1 VRRREGGDLASSARA
16 NVATKRD
23 LLRFVRGAIAR
34 GELPP
39 EAEQQAIESLGT
51 LVKRFALTR
60 RDLIKATAATAGVS
74 LVVYPLTRSA
84 EAKSI
89 LAAIPSL
96 TASVLRRD
104 DMLALRFDFY
114 NLVRDNQNNLV
125 RQNAGQPAY
134 IVATPGYGADY
145 APQNIAERAY
155 LETAAA
161 LTPRPAEPAEA
172 TAATVGETP
181 ADPGMV
187 EALLAGPT
195 RVAFRVPDTMTA
207 IPFTLPALLNFAQFQ
222 MNVVPSALP
231 PLAAGDVP
239 SPLPVLRAPT
249 ETETALETPW
259 HLILSPHGDSTFA
272 HSLVPVVRNGRTEL
286 WHSRLAVRKP
296 SETDPTKFVADELD
310 AAKRTVRAV
319 WANPFDINTFPP
331 NADQG
336 PFRMSLKPLDR
347 YQIVRLTADF
357 SLTTKPEPFYNE
369 PQTISVEKLMLSA
382 LGAWQSSRYVAE
394 PPKDFNL
401 GEWKHI
407 STMARDH
414 YVKVVY
420 LGWLIPF
427 GHPAALVKVTE
438 RKIVPVP
445 NQSYRGAYLRQRF
458 FIVVRR
464 PVLSYPEDDPQP
476 NEGREFPYTRVE
488 IKTTVTPTLDDPM
501 AAAWT
506 FEGKGDLAFIPVV
519 GGKPF
524 QFGVKG
530 TDRDGQESEFTLPL
544 VFVSYPIGGNIFT
557 DGDIATVVHDYNTVT
572 GCPSFTA
579 DMKKAVLNG
588 QKVGMAPST
597 QSELKK
603 QNQTGGKPGDTA
615 AEVKSLSF
623 GTVDPTVTVP
633 FGDAPFYPKWTEAD
647 VRLNGVEQVKG
658 GTGLDPTV
666 IQPHPDFVTGG
677 FNSSGV
683 FAKLKTNVGLTF
695 VDPSEPAGDRSGGLV
710 NPDMSIAA
718 LSRKLGP
725 VGNSGPIGA
734 LPTQFDPAVFFKD
747 AKILGGIL
755 LKDIIEVIV
764 GFANEA
770 QIPKLVTNTV
780 YPAGDTTQP
789 PSEIVVTMNFV
800 PKLKQDL
807 LKIFTPDDPGGS
819 LTIDATFR
827 TPIVPPGPPT
837 FEIVGDLRNCKVTLI
852 SGIEPANLISIHF
865 SQLKFTTKTGSKPN
879 VDIDINEVKFEGV
892 LNFVN
897 TLKDYLK
904 LGNSGPSIDI
914 QPTSVTAGF
923 SIPIPTVGVGVLTIQ
938 NIAFGAGVTVPFTGK
953 PARARFNFSE
963 REDQFLVTVMGL
975 GGGGFFAIS
984 LGLDGLE
991 ILEMGI
997 EVGASVALDLGVAS
1011 GEVHALAGFYYRL
1024 EKGTPPPDKVEIDG
1038 YVRLGG
1044 SVNVLGIASVS
1055 VEFYLGLKYEDPP
1068 NELWGQ
1074 ASLTVE
1080 IEVLCF
1086 SKSFSFSVER
1096 RIAGGSG
1103 DSAALMPG
1111 ILALGGNGG
1120 RMASLAPVRTKP
1132 LFAFTDLMNQD
1143 EWNAYAG
1150 AFATS

>member
-1 VRRREGGDLASSARA
+1 LASSVRVK
-16 NVATKRD
+16 VATKRD
-23 LLRFVRGAIAR
+23 LLRVVRAAVAR
-34 GELPP
+34 GDVAP
-39 EAEQQAIESLGT
+39 EAEQEVVDRLGT
-51 LVKRFALTR
+51 LVRRFALTR
-60 RDLIKATAATAGVS
+60 RDLLKATAATAGLT
-74 LVVYPLTRSA
+74 LVVYPLTHAA

-89 LAAIPSL
+89 LAATPSL

-114 NLVRDNQNNLV
+114 NLVRNNQGDLV
-125 RQNAGQPAY
+125 RQNAAQPAY

-161 LTPRPAEPAEA
+161 LTPRPAEPADA

-231 PLAAGDVP
+231 PLGAGVVP
-239 SPLPVLRAPT
+239 SPLPELRAPT

-259 HLILSPHGDSTFA
+259 HLILSPHSESTFA

-319 WANPFDINTFPP
+319 WANPFDIDTFPP

-369 PQTISVEKLMLSA
+369 PQTISVEKLILSA

-464 PVLSYPEDDPQP
+464 PVLGYPEEDPQP
-476 NEGREFPYTRVE
+476 NEGREFPYTTVE

-506 FEGKGDLAFIPVV
+506 FESKGDLAFIPVV

-524 QFGVKG
+524 EFSIKG
-530 TDRDGQESEFTLPL
+530 TDRDGQTSEFTLPL

-579 DMKKAVLNG
+579 DMKKATLNG
-588 QKVGMAPST
+588 QKVGIAPST

-603 QNQTGGKPGDTA
+603 QDQTGGKPGDTA
-615 AEVKSLSF
+615 VEVKTLTF

-633 FGDAPFYPKWTEAD
+633 FGDAPFYPKWAEAD

-658 GTGLDPTV
+658 GTGLDPTT
-666 IQPHPDFVTGG
+666 ILPHPDFVTGG
-677 FNSSGV
+677 FNSSEV

-725 VGNSGPIGA
+725 VGNAGPIGA
-734 LPTQFDPAVFFKD
+734 LPTQFDPATFFKD

-755 LKDIIEVIV
+755 LKDIIDVIV

-770 QIPKLVTNTV
+770 QIPKLVTNTI
-780 YPAGDTTQP
+780 YPNGDTSQP
-789 PSEIVVTMNFV
+789 PTEIVTTMNFV
-800 PKLKQDL
+800 PKLMQDEPL
-807 LKIFTPDDPGGS
+807 HIFTPDDPGGS

-837 FEIVGDLRNCKVTLI
+837 YEIVGDLRNCKVTLVT
-852 SGIEPANLISIHF
+852 GTPPLNFISIRF
-865 SQLKFTTKTGSKPN
+865 NQLKFTTKSGSKPN
-879 VDIDINEVKFEGV
+879 VDVDISEVKFEGV
-892 LNFVN
+892 LKFVN
-897 TLKDYLK
+897 ELKDYLQ

-914 QPTSVTAGF
+914 QPTSVTASF
-923 SIPIPTVGVGVLTIQ
+923 AIPIPTVGVGVLTIQ
-938 NIAFGAGVTVPFTGK
+938 NIAFGAGVSVPFTGK

-963 REDQFLVTVMGL
+963 REDPFLVTVMGL
-975 GGGGFFAIS
+975 GGGGFFAIAV
-984 LGLDGLE
+984 GLDGVE
-991 ILEMGI
+991 IFEMGI

-1011 GEVHALAGFYYRL
+1011 GEVHAMAGFYYKL
-1024 EKGTPPPDKVEIDG
+1024 ESKDPDPDQITLEAYI
-1038 YVRLGG
+1038 RLGG

-1055 VEFYLGLKYEDPP
+1055 VEFYLGLKYQDPP

-1080 IEVLCF
+1080 VEVLCF
-1086 SKSFSFSVER
+1086 SKSFEFTVER
-1096 RIAGGSG
+1096 RIAGG
-1103 DSAALMPG
+1103 DTSASLMPG
-1111 ILALGGNGG
+1111 VLAATGGG
-1120 RMASLAPVRTKP
+1120 RLASLAPVRTKP
-1132 LFAFTDLMNQD
+1132 LFAFVDLMNQD
-1143 EWNAYAG
+1143 EWTAYAG